1 MSSQPPATQFQS
13 QSTGAVP
20 DPGGFRP
27 VEAALTVPTET
38 AGYSEYFDQS
48 GEPRKHQQ
56 ALQAFIKQTPAAE
69 LLKLRRVVRHRI
81 NEQEVTFNILGVPEG
96 TNRPWTLDLLPSVVD
111 RAEWNELGRGLRQ
124 RARVLSLMVADL
136 FGPQTLLRNGVIPPE
151 IVFSSPGYL
160 RACRGFRPAGGFL
173 LHLYAADVGRAP
185 DGRIVVFSDRTAAP
199 TGSGYALENRMVLGS
214 TLSELF
220 NDYGVERLRHYFETV
235 KRCVEEVAPGGG
247 NEPLVVVLSPGI
259 HDESSFEHAYLARYL
274 GYELVEGRD
283 LTVRERVVYMK
294 TLSGLR
300 RVDVILRRIGD
311 MWCDPLYL
319 REDSHSGVPGLVTA
333 ALAGNVAIINPLGM
347 GLGETPALKPYISQV
362 ARHFGE
368 ELELSSVDSY
378 WCGHRA
384 SLNYVLE
391 HLDELVLKP
400 AFEERKGDV
409 WRPALM
415 GANAKA
421 ELRLRLQAS
430 PGRYLAERWPELS
443 TLPYF
448 DLASVQHGTLAMRT
462 FLCREGEDYQV
473 MPGGLARVNAAPD
486 GLFLSLGSDRASKDI
501 WVPTHEQLPGRP
513 PPRMPDSRVDLRR
526 GGVDLP
532 SRLLD
537 DLYWLGRY
545 MERCDMTARLL
556 RAANDRLGFEAGI
569 DAPLA
574 LAAIVRALQA
584 VEVVPQTTKPQD
596 EAARHAL
603 LRAAIASS
611 DNPGSLRSLCLRIHD
626 LTLNVRSRLS
636 RDAWRVFR
644 KLGTAVPQKEL
655 LGEAAIEVLDDVLM
669 TLSAATGT
677 TLDNMV
683 RGHTWLFLD
692 LGRRI
697 ERASLTVAVV
707 SAMLGRGASRVHM
720 EILLEI
726 ADSLLTYRA
735 RYLSRLQAAPVV
747 DLLLTDDSNPRS
759 VAFQLSALR
768 RHIHELPKLGGV
780 VRSRAER
787 RVIELDSLMLT
798 ADIDAACA
806 GDGEGLRTLLESA
819 AELLWHLSDDVTQT
833 WFSHATAA
841 RAVAAPVWVNEELE
855 VPE

>member
-1 MSSQPPATQFQS
+1 M
-13 QSTGAVP
+13 
-20 DPGGFRP
+20 
-27 VEAALTVPTET
+27 
-38 AGYSEYFDQS
+38 GYSEYFDAAS
-48 GEPRKHQQ
+48 AIRPPQQ
-56 ALQAFIKQTPAAE
+56 ALHEFLTETPAAE
-69 LLKLRRVVRHRI
+69 LMKLRRVVRQRI

-96 TNRPWTLDLLPSVVD
+96 TNRPWTLDLLPCVVD
-111 RAEWNELGRGLRQ
+111 PDEWAELGRGLRQ

-136 FGPQTLLRNGVIPPE
+136 FGAQTLLREGVLPPE
-151 IVFSSPGYL
+151 VVFSSPGYL
-160 RACRGFRPAGGFL
+160 RACHGFRPAGGFL
-173 LHLYAADVGRAP
+173 LHLYAADLGRGP
-185 DGRIVVFSDRTAAP
+185 DGRFVVFSDRTAAP
-199 TGSGYALENRMVLGS
+199 TGSGYALENRLVLGS

-220 NDYGVERLRHYFETV
+220 NDYGVERLRNYFETV
-235 KRCVEEVAPGGG
+235 KRCVEEVAPGAA
-247 NEPLVVVLSPGI
+247 NEPRVVVLSPGI

-283 LTVRERVVYMK
+283 LTVRDRVVYMK

-300 RVDVILRRIGD
+300 RVDVIVRRIGD

-333 ALAGNVAIINPLGM
+333 AAAGNVAIINPLGM
-347 GLGETPALKPYISQV
+347 GLGETPALKPYLPAV
-362 ARHFGE
+362 ARHLLGE
-368 ELELSSVDSY
+368 ELQLSSVESF
-378 WCGHRA
+378 WCGSPS
-384 SLNYVLE
+384 SLRFVLE
-391 HLDELVLKP
+391 HLDQLVIKP

-409 WRPALM
+409 LRPALM
-415 GANAKA
+415 SSQEKA
-421 ELRLRLQAS
+421 ELRQQLQRS

-448 DLASVQHGTLAMRT
+448 DAGKVQHGTLAVRT
-462 FLCREGEDYQV
+462 FLCRDGEDYQV

-486 GLFLSLGSDRASKDI
+486 GLFLSLSGDRASKDI
-501 WVPTHEQLPGRP
+501 WLPTHEHLPGRA
-513 PPRMPDSRVDLRR
+513 PPRMPDGRVELRR

-545 MERCDMTARLL
+545 LERCDMTARLL
-556 RAANDRLGFEAGI
+556 RAANDRMGFEAGV
-569 DAPLA
+569 DAPAA
-574 LAAIVRALQA
+574 LSAIVRALQA
-584 VEVVPQTTKPQD
+584 VEVLPATGKPQD
-596 EAARHAL
+596 EATRQAL
-603 LRAAIASS
+603 LRGAISAA
-611 DNPGSLRSLCLRIHD
+611 DNPGSLRNLCSRIHE
-626 LTLNVRSRLS
+626 LTINVRSRLS
-636 RDAWRVFR
+636 RDAWHVFR
-644 KLGTAVPQKEL
+644 KLGSAVPQREL
-655 LGEAAIEVLDDVLM
+655 LGEAAIEVLDEVLM

-677 TLDNMV
+677 TFDNMV

-707 SAMLGRGASRVHM
+707 SAMLAPGASRVHM

-759 VAFQLSALR
+759 VAFQLTALR
-768 RHIHELPKLGGV
+768 QHIHELPKLGGV

-787 RVIELDSLMLT
+787 RVIELDSLILT

-806 GDGEGLRTLLESA
+806 GEGEGLRRLLEA
-819 AELLWHLSDDVTQT
+819 TAELLWHLSDDVTQT

-855 VPE
+855 IPE